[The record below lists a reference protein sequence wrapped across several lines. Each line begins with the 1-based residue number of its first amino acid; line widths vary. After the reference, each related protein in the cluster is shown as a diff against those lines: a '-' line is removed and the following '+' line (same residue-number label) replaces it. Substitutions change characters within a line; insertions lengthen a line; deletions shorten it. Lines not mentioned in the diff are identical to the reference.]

1 MKRGLLYLVVTLV
14 LVITIPAAGYGAQAG
29 NAVSVTLPDFKVTL
43 NGEEVNNSYSK
54 YPLIVYKDI
63 TYFPMTYN
71 DCRFLGLESYWRG
84 NAEGLFI
91 EASDV
96 TAAHKPYRT
105 SVKNNRH
112 QTAVI
117 PGFPITVNEKSVDN
131 QKEEY
136 PLLSFRDVTYF
147 PMTWNFGVNEF
158 SWDYAFDGENGLV
171 IDSDN
176 IKLTQKSLPADR
188 ARNAGGTLKNNV
200 AVTNAFVYYEDAQG
214 QIMQASLSN
223 TSSTKQVYQLPVW
236 TYGDGKTFVYAGLYA
251 EDGRA
256 FLTYHQGGA
265 TMGTDYLIRI
275 NDDGSTTLLND
286 TRYYIKNFGDISIQ
300 YWIGPAPGP
309 GQLSIK
315 GEGSEWHPLGNPDLL
330 YGWAWR
336 VSGNQSGGGSSEDV
350 YLVGSDLYILGFD
363 IMSESTSTTG
373 LYKVNINTNETV
385 RISAKEVTAFNIE
398 GDSIYYASAGSIY
411 RYSLR
416 EGTEELLKELVQPPN
431 KIEKFS
437 VLNGHVY
444 WQDRLDQNLYNL
456 AGENLNSGAEL
467 DGMKLSGDNNE
478 YLVCSF
484 AETPDSKYRIMIFN
498 RNGDVVFKTSD
509 KAYPDHINIS
519 GKMLYFYNITAGTV
533 CMGELR

>member
-176 IKLTQKSLPADR
+176 IKLIQKNLPADR
-188 ARNAGGTLKNNV
+188 AKNTDGILKNNV
-200 AVTNAFVYYEDAQG
+200 AVTDAFIYYEDSQG
-214 QIMQASLSN
+214 RVIQAPLSD
-223 TSSTKQVYQLPVW
+223 TSSTKTVYQLPVW
-236 TYGDGKTFVYAGLYA
+236 TFGDGKTFVYAGLYA
-251 EDGRA
+251 EDGLA

-265 TMGTDYLIRI
+265 TMGTDYLIRL
-275 NDDGSTTLLND
+275 NDDGTTTLLND
-286 TRYYIKNFGDISIQ
+286 TRYFIRNFGDISIK
-300 YWIGPAPGP
+300 YWIGSAPGP
-309 GQLSIK
+309 GELFIK
-315 GEGSEWHPLGNPDLL
+315 GEDSEWHPLGNPDLL

-336 VSGNQSGGGSSEDV
+336 VSGNQSGGGPSEDV
-350 YLVGSDLYILGFD
+350 YLVGADLYILGFD